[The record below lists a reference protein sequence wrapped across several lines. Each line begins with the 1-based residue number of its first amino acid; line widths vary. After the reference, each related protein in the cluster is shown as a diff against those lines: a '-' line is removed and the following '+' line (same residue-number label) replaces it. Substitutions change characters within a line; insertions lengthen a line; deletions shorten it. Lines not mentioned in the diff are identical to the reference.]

1 MIERLFDD
9 IELTVVFGGMIIFL
23 LYGFWFIGYKI
34 YAFFYPEE
42 QDVFLLVDDEKETSS
57 EGEGQPYQNTNQE
70 ALPTR
75 LLLANSRLSI
85 WKSSLT
91 G

>member
-9 IELTVVFGGMIIFL
+9 TELTVVFGGMIIFI

-34 YAFFYPEE
+34 YAFFYQKSRMCSCLWMMKKKPL
-42 QDVFLLVDDEKETSS
+42 QRGKDK
-57 EGEGQPYQNTNQE
+57 PYQNTNQE

-75 LLLANSRLSI
+75 LLLANSRLFI
-85 WKSSLT
+85 VKKEA
-91 G
+91 

>member
-9 IELTVVFGGMIIFL
+9 IKLTVVFGGMIIFV

-34 YAFFYPEE
+34 YDSST
-42 QDVFLLVDDEKETSS
+42 QNSRMCSCLWMMKKRLLQRGKDK
-57 EGEGQPYQNTNQE
+57 PYQNTNQE

-75 LLLANSRLSI
+75 LLLANSRLFI
-85 WKSSLT
+85 VKKEA
-91 G
+91 